1 VNSRKLAGALA
12 AMLALGIAAAGCGGD
27 NDNEGSDG
35 AAAQPTSTATGA
47 AVNLAG
53 VCPDPVVFQTDWNP
67 ESEYGALY
75 QIIGSDYTVDT
86 DKKRVTGPLVSGG
99 QDTGVK
105 VEVRVGGP
113 AIGFEPV
120 SAQMYLDKSITLGQV
135 NTDEAVRLSK
145 TQPTLGVVSP
155 LEISPFMI
163 MWDPNT
169 YPQVNTLADLGK
181 TDAKVLYFQGDTYL
195 EYLLDK
201 GILRKNQVD
210 GSYDG
215 SPARFVSDG
224 GKSAQAGFATS
235 EPYIYEN
242 EVPAWGKPVKY
253 ELINKQGY
261 PMYPQVLSIRAGE
274 KAQLA
279 DCLEKLAPVL
289 QQAQIDFMKD
299 PKRTNDLVIELVKQY
314 NTGWTYSPGLADYAI
329 SKMGE
334 LGIVGNGANQTLG
347 DFDMARV
354 QQMIDITTPIFAKQN
369 KPAKAG
375 LTAEDI
381 ATNEFIDEGISY
393 TP

>member
-12 AMLALGIAAAGCGGD
+12 AVLALGVAAAGCGSD
-27 NDNEGSDG
+27 DEGSD
-35 AAAQPTSTATGA
+35 AAAPQPTATGTA
-47 AVNLAG
+47 ANLAG
-53 VCPDPVVFQTDWNP
+53 VCPDPVVIQTDWNP

-86 DKKRVTGPLVSGG
+86 NKKRVTGPLVSGG

-155 LEISPFMI
+155 LEVSPFMI

-169 YPQVNTLADLGK
+169 YPQVNTVADLGK
-181 TDAKVLYFQGDTYL
+181 TDAKVLYFQGDTYM

-201 GILRKNQVD
+201 GVLGRDQVD

-224 GKSAQAGFATS
+224 GKTAQAGFATS

-253 ELINKQGY
+253 ELLNKLGY

-279 DCLEKLAPVL
+279 SCLEKLAPVL
-289 QQAQIDFMKD
+289 QQAQVDFMKD
-299 PKRTNDLVIELVKQY
+299 PTAANDLIIKLVKEY

-329 SKMGE
+329 TKMGE
-334 LGIVGNGANQTLG
+334 LGIVSNGANQTLG

-375 LTAEDI
+375 IKAEDI
-381 ATNEFIDEGISY
+381 ATNEFVDEGISY
-393 TP
+393 AP